1 VTDLVLATRNKDK
14 VRELKGMLQRSNL
27 ELNILS
33 LMDLPDSVEAAE
45 DGRSFSENA
54 AKKALSAARATGKLA
69 LGDDS
74 GLEVDA
80 LAGRP
85 GILSARFAG
94 EGATDKENNEKLL
107 AFLRNI
113 PEKHRGARFVCFIA
127 IANPERL
134 IDVVEGS
141 CTGTIVPKELGSG
154 GFGYDPLFQPLEYN
168 KTFAEL
174 SPRIKNRISHRAR
187 AMEKALMALEKYL
200 YQTELNNQRSP
211 VPDAR
216 GRDRR
221 DNKPRIPKF

>member
-1 VTDLVLATRNKDK
+1 MTDLVIATRNKNK

-33 LMDLPDSVEAAE
+33 LVDFPDNAEVAE

-54 AKKALSAARATGKLA
+54 AKKALSVARATGKLA
-69 LGDDS
+69 IGDDS

-85 GILSARFAG
+85 GVLSARFSG

-107 AFLRNI
+107 ALLRDI
-113 PEKHRGARFVCFIA
+113 PERRRQARFVCYIA

-141 CTGTIVPKELGSG
+141 CPGIVVLRERGSS
-154 GFGYDPLFQPLEYN
+154 GFGYDPLFQPIEYN

-174 SPRIKNRISHRAR
+174 PPRIKNRISHRAR

-200 YQTELNNQRSP
+200 YQAEIKDQQSP
-211 VPDAR
+211 ISGAK
-216 GRDRR
+216 GQDRR

>member
-1 VTDLVLATRNKDK
+1 VTDLVIATKNKDK
-14 VRELKGMLQRSNL
+14 VRELEGMLQRSNL
-27 ELNILS
+27 EFTILS
-33 LMDLPDSVEAAE
+33 LMDFPDVADVAE
-45 DGRSFSENA
+45 DGRNFSENA
-54 AKKALSAARATGKLA
+54 ARKALAASRVTGKLA
-69 LGDDS
+69 IGDDS

-94 EGATDKENNEKLL
+94 AGATDKENNEKLL
-107 AFLRNI
+107 ALLRDI
-113 PEKHRGARFVCFIA
+113 PEPQRKARFVCHVA

-141 CTGTIVPKELGSG
+141 CTGIIVTKERGSG

-200 YQTELNNQRSP
+200 YQTGLKDQHAHNGSEGVKKYGSSLRHM
-211 VPDAR
+211 
-216 GRDRR
+216 
-221 DNKPRIPKF
+221 